1 MIKKKEI
8 NTKPITEEP
17 SVEKD
22 KANNK
27 TENKNLNTERWTSEV
42 SKMDLKGTVKQLASH
57 CSVAQLKEGK
67 LLLTID
73 PENEHHLIDRATK
86 ELKQYLINTFNN
98 IQKVELKI
106 LQTNGSTLA
115 KKNSEEQEEQKIM
128 NQSRND
134 SDPNLQIIKDMFDA
148 KVEKS

>member
-1 MIKKKEI
+1 MKK
-8 NTKPITEEP
+8 
-17 SVEKD
+17 
-22 KANNK
+22 
-27 TENKNLNTERWTSEV
+27 
-42 SKMDLKGTVKQLASH
+42 VK
-57 CSVAQLKEGK
+57 
-67 LLLTID
+67 
-73 PENEHHLIDRATK
+73 
-86 ELKQYLINTFNN
+86 
-98 IQKVELKI
+98 LKI